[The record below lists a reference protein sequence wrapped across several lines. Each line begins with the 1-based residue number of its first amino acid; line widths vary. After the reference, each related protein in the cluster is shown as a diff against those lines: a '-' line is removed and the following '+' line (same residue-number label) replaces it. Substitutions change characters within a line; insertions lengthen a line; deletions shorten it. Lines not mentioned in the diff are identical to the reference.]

1 MGALF
6 DKTAKLP
13 RVELVRKDSVIGR
26 NTVSSLQAGAF
37 FGYAGAVLN
46 IVNTMKQ
53 ELGGS
58 AQVIATG
65 GLASLLAAETGV
77 FKCVDRTLT
86 LDGLYIIYQQYLRG
100 SRP

>member
-37 FGYAGAVLN
+37 LD
-46 IVNTMKQ
+46 MR
-53 ELGGS
+53 
-58 AQVIATG
+58 AQY
-65 GLASLLAAETGV
+65 S
-77 FKCVDRTLT
+77 TL
-86 LDGLYIIYQQYLRG
+86 
-100 SRP
+100 

>member
-1 MGALF
+1 
-6 DKTAKLP
+6 
-13 RVELVRKDSVIGR
+13 
-26 NTVSSLQAGAF
+26 
-37 FGYAGAVLN
+37 
-46 IVNTMKQ
+46 MKQ

-65 GLASLLAAETGV
+65 GLASLLAEETGV

-100 SRP
+100 GRP